1 MKVSAGTNSAAT
13 TLFLDSSALL
23 RRYVGDPQRPL
34 VVDAMAASDAWA
46 VSALARSEVQLA
58 LVQAATNAR
67 TRDRFWSMVRED
79 WDAFWQVPVD
89 ARCLARATEIG
100 AQFGLSLVDAVHLA
114 AADRLP
120 RPLSYLT
127 FERQQIPAAAELGML
142 VLSPFD

>member
-1 MKVSAGTNSAAT
+1 MKVSAGTSTAVT

-89 ARCLARATEIG
+89 GRCLARATEIG